1 MSKISPKVVKYYN
14 DGMDIKLQLTPDAK
28 EELHKTALLFIYK
41 VCDDFFHQGKP
52 ETMANFLKIIAT
64 NVKSKFDTSN
74 VKLNEVDFLVD
85 IFGDSQ
91 RGRKKDY
98 FNDKT
103 KLNYKHL
110 FEQVDK
116 KIEYFNLQSIK
127 LKEIKTCLKHLNKSP
142 EFISVLAKAV
152 DQYVL
157 LSLGFAH
164 IKMLGA
170 TNGKNK
176 RLTKEYLEK
185 VEEKKEEGE
194 VKDESDDDDAHSKS
208 PPARKQTPRPEQES
222 QIITAI
228 KDTISTLVPL
238 SSTT

>member
-1 MSKISPKVVKYYN
+1 MSKISAKVIKYYN
-14 DGMDIKLQLTPDAK
+14 DGMDIKLQLTSDAK
-28 EELHKTALLFIYK
+28 EELHKSALLFIYK

-64 NVKSKFDTSN
+64 NIKSKFDTSN

-116 KIEYFNLQSIK
+116 KIEYFNLESIK

-142 EFISVLAKAV
+142 EFISILAKAV

-164 IKMLGA
+164 IKMLEA

-176 RLTKEYLEK
+176 RLTKEYFEK
-185 VEEKKEEGE
+185 VEEKVQEL
-194 VKDESDDDDAHSKS
+194 KDEDDDEDTHSKS
-208 PPARKQTPRPEQES
+208 PPARKQTPRPPQQES